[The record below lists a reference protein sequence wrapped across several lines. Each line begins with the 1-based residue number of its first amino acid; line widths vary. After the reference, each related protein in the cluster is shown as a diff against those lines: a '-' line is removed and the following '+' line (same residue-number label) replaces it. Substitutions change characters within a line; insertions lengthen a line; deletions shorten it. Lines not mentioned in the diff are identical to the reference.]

1 MNASMGDEDDTPEA
15 RDRGIFGCES
25 SARFDVLDAEGYQ
38 VLGIWTSEQPDAP
51 GHAICW
57 REREVYF
64 AKVAPADARTV
75 AGRRLHNEM
84 VMTCAFVERGRRG
97 ELAHRIAA
105 PVDVG
110 YTDDTAY
117 LVQQHVPGVSLERL
131 LRAVTR
137 PVLPCPLSVARAVH
151 IARQAALAL
160 DAVHQVSDDDGQPA
174 QLVHADFRSRR
185 HVRARHR
192 SVGA

>member
-1 MNASMGDEDDTPEA
+1 
-15 RDRGIFGCES
+15 
-25 SARFDVLDAEGYQ
+25 VLDAEGYQ

-51 GHAICW
+51 GHAICR

-110 YTDDTAY
+110 YTHDTAY
-117 LVQQHVPGVSLERL
+117 LVQQHIPGSRWS
-131 LRAVTR
+131 A
-137 PVLPCPLSVARAVH
+137 CCAR
-151 IARQAALAL
+151 R
-160 DAVHQVSDDDGQPA
+160 
-174 QLVHADFRSRR
+174 
-185 HVRARHR
+185 RARCSRARYR
-192 SVGA
+192 SLRQCTSRVRRPWRWTPCTK